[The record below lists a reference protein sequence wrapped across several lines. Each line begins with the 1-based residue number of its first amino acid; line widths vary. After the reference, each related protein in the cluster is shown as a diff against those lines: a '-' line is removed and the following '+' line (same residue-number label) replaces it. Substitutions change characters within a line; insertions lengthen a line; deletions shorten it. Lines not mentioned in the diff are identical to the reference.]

1 MQIGV
6 ELAGGETGAI
16 LGYMR
21 QFAVAHDMSLGICLS
36 KLFQEGTHG
45 GFLSLGAGVIRAAL
59 GSQASFINNA
69 QRAVVVVT
77 GVNALHIFRKEGFD
91 RTVALVI

>member
-1 MQIGV
+1 
-6 ELAGGETGAI
+6 
-16 LGYMR
+16 
-21 QFAVAHDMSLGICLS
+21 VAHDMGFGVCLGE
-36 KLFQEGTHG
+36 LFQEGTHG
-45 GFLSLGAGVIRAAL
+45 GLLSLGAGVIRSAL
-59 GSQASFINNA
+59 RCQTSFVDNT

>member
-1 MQIGV
+1 M
-6 ELAGGETGAI
+6 
-16 LGYMR
+16 
-21 QFAVAHDMSLGICLS
+21 AHDVGFGVCLGE
-36 KLFQEGTHG
+36 LFQEGTHG
-45 GFLSLGAGVIRAAL
+45 GFLSLGTGVIRAAL
-59 GSQASFINNA
+59 GCQASFINNA